1 MSFGASVIRQHY
13 KHHFS
18 FSAFLSTILGRK
30 IRSYRSHFLPKETEA
45 QAMASQVVRSGVFF
59 PYHSMLPLLS
69 LPKTGLGPQVEGHQG
84 LLGATYPI
92 GHHCH

>member
-1 MSFGASVIRQHY
+1 
-13 KHHFS
+13 
-18 FSAFLSTILGRK
+18 
-30 IRSYRSHFLPKETEA
+30 
-45 QAMASQVVRSGVFF
+45 MASQVVRSGVFF